1 MNFRLVLAAG
11 DISSSPVLAKG
22 FRGKAAKETYCC
34 VKEVILTGSLAKPLG
49 VAVATIPGEL
59 SKRVVYNTVGQIGEN
74 VLGYMSGIGFM
85 RYLYKV
91 LQPSKVK
98 ATARLAYNIGC
109 LPLTLY
115 YVFTTIINPKSINLI
130 ADSFNKIA
138 TVASL
143 N

>member
-1 MNFRLVLAAG
+1 M
-11 DISSSPVLAKG
+11 
-22 FRGKAAKETYCC
+22 
-34 VKEVILTGSLAKPLG
+34 ILTGSLAKPLG